1 MDTFLDQLNAII
13 PPKYQAAFAFIALVL
28 RFSGELFSAIKAKG
42 GLRGIVRGLVMGEN
56 VPAPISQDYSR
67 ELNLKQPAP
76 PPPTPV
82 YPTTPI
88 SKTPPTP

>member
-1 MDTFLDQLNAII
+1 MDAFLDQLNAII

-56 VPAPISQDYSR
+56 VPAPISQDYSQ
-67 ELNLKQPAP
+67 ELNLKQPS
-76 PPPTPV
+76 PTPV